1 MQQKKANNMHEI
13 LTILSP
19 LFTVVIIPL
28 AMLFNVLI
36 NRKYKSLDGKRKAKS
51 LYIATGITLSFI
63 IILLYLEYVI
73 GFYKNVYTNINYI
86 INLDKRDEQ
95 ILTWLEGNVEFI
107 FFFINN
113 IILCLSVLMCLI
125 LVVILGF
132 TIKKL
137 LMGKLIKIIGT
148 VLISMAGAAAFII
161 IALLTIN
168 YPLFSFTINI
178 IGVSYIIFIVSL
190 YIASWLLNEDI
201 KFFD

>member
-1 MQQKKANNMHEI
+1 MHEI